1 MMTEVVIEN
10 LPDEFIVKHRHYHC
24 EMEIEGY
31 EIMNPEQFKKLQT
44 ALQSKGNVPL
54 PNTPGHWDSDLPIS
68 DLVDA
73 FQVISE
79 SQEEV
84 DAFRKIFGCDS
95 IGITDLSASVLE
107 TFETYFEELLDGD
120 LLSIEIAEAFLDDP
134 DSIDLSKFRTI
145 DDEAAEILS
154 KRKDWLLDLSGITE
168 LSDVAAGSLAKF
180 QNTLD
185 LSGLTELSD
194 AVAQNLSTHKTF
206 LILNGLTEL
215 SDAAAEILSKCKGD
229 LYLNGITELSDGV
242 AESLS
247 KHEGN
252 LSLNGLKIFSNTSGH
267 VALAEKLLR
276 NKYLDLNGL
285 EKLSDAV
292 ADSLSKH
299 EGSLSLDGLTEL
311 SDAAAE
317 SLSKHEGNLFLN
329 GLTEL
334 SDAAAKSLSKMD
346 PDKIVLSDEIEQ
358 IVDRYRVDDE
368 DDDDDWDEE
377 DEDDWEE
384 EEE

>member
-1 MMTEVVIEN
+1 MTEVVIEN

-107 TFETYFEELLDGD
+107 TYIEELDEELN
-120 LLSIEIAEAFLDDP
+120 E
-134 DSIDLSKFRTI
+134 IDLES
-145 DDEAAEILS
+145 
-154 KRKDWLLDLSGITE
+154 
-168 LSDVAAGSLAKF
+168 
-180 QNTLD
+180 
-185 LSGLTELSD
+185 LTELSE
-194 AVAQNLSTHKTF
+194 KTAIA
-206 LILNGLTEL
+206 LANSET
-215 SDAAAEILSKCKGD
+215 
-229 LYLNGITELSDGV
+229 YY
-242 AESLS
+242 
-247 KHEGN
+247 
-252 LSLNGLKIFSNTSGH
+252 LSL
-267 VALAEKLLR
+267 E
-276 NKYLDLNGL
+276 
-285 EKLSDAV
+285 
-292 ADSLSKH
+292 
-299 EGSLSLDGLTEL
+299 GLTEL

-317 SLSKHEGNLFLN
+317 SLSKHEGGLGLDGLKVISDAAAESLSRFQADLSLG

-334 SDAAAKSLSKMD
+334 SNLAAESFSKYDGYRLRLKGLNSLSDSAAKSLAKMD
-346 PDKIVLSDEIEQ
+346 PEKLYISEELKEQ
-358 IVDRYRVDDE
+358 ISAYR
-368 DDDDDWDEE
+368 
-377 DEDDWEE
+377 
-384 EEE
+384 